1 MKLFRIASFLSA
13 LLLSAGCM
21 TPAMDGDFHRMDK
34 YRPVTENIMLPIPAE
49 PVVAE
54 VAPAQGTAATG
65 VVVAVEATVPVAT
78 AATGAVVVA
87 EAAVPV
93 AVDGTAATGAVVVA
107 EAVVPVAADG
117 TTSTGAVAGA
127 EASVPVAGA
136 DGMGKA
142 QGQRIL
148 SRGDRIM
155 ISLRGIPVPEDNK
168 NIIDGLGEVTLPYI
182 GQVRVAGLTA
192 SDAERLIES
201 TYVEKGIY
209 RSINVIV
216 VAEDKVYF
224 VQGEVAKQGK
234 FSMSGDVTLLQAITE
249 AGGYTPFANRRSV
262 KIIRG
267 EQVLFFNARDIENG
281 RGTDPVIASDDII
294 VVLKSVF

>member
-13 LLLSAGCM
+13 LSLLAGCM

-34 YRPVTENIMLPIPAE
+34 YRPVTENIVLPVPAE

-54 VAPAQGTAATG
+54 VAPALGTAATG
-65 VVVAVEATVPVAT
+65 VVVEVAEVSVPVAT

-87 EAAVPV
+87 EVSVPV
-93 AVDGTAATGAVVVA
+93 ATAATGAVVAA
-107 EAVVPVAADG
+107 EAAVPVAADG
-117 TTSTGAVAGA
+117 TASTGAVVAA
-127 EASVPVAGA
+127 EAAVPVAGA

-155 ISLRGIPVPEDNK
+155 VSLRGIPVAEDNK

-209 RSINVIV
+209 RSVNVIV

-267 EQVLFFNARDIENG
+267 EQVLFFNARDIANG
-281 RGTDPVIASDDII
+281 RETDPVIASDDII